1 MMAKSW
7 RSLLLL
13 GGFAILFLCLS
24 IHASEPQLIKSFK
37 VQDGKFVEKEPEK
50 IPAKRMDD
58 DEEGD
63 DDDDDDEEPEE
74 DKKEEADD
82 GKPKESH
89 VVILGK
95 QNFTTAI
102 GDNKNVL
109 VEFYAPWCGHCKQ
122 LEPEYEK
129 VAAEL
134 KAEGSDVVIAKVDAT
149 VETDLAEEFGIQS
162 YPTLKLFKDGYR
174 ELPLDVENARTKKS
188 IMKKIKKM
196 TDPSFIPPPS
206 DVAVLDSTNFDDFI
220 NEFDI
225 SLVEFYAPWC
235 GHCKKLAPEYE
246 KAATLLK
253 KHNIRLAKI
262 DATKE
267 VELGHKYAV
276 TGYPTLVIFRK
287 GKDYKVTKS
296 LRQAYEIED
305 LMIEEK
311 DPVSTEV
318 KSLRDFKIELDDN
331 EETIVGLF
339 KPGDKESEM
348 HKIFMESSFDFRQVA
363 PIRHSYDPKVI
374 EYIGVEKTPAVVLY
388 TPKKYQ
394 SKLEPRVRA
403 MAKLEDHDQLKAF
416 FDLNRFPLVGAYKQG
431 GRYEKKKPLM
441 IVFYEVDFDE
451 HYEETQFWRQ
461 RLLPLAKKYKGQ
473 LTITIGDD
481 ESLGGLMK
489 DAGLDDTGNAI
500 NAVIYGED
508 GLRYPLEH
516 DDEFSVDLLEQF
528 IEKWKAGKIEAH
540 MKSEKVPK
548 KQKGAVVTVV
558 AKTFKDI
565 VFSETKDVLV
575 ELYAP
580 WCGHCKSLA
589 PIYEEFAQSVK
600 NDEKLVVA
608 KMDATANDLMTDYS
622 AEGFPTI
629 YWRPRG
635 KDSKPEK
642 YTGDRTVEGF
652 KKFVELQRQGYKV
665 LDSDTAQEAL
675 KDEL

>member
-1 MMAKSW
+1 MMVAKSW
-7 RSLLLL
+7 RNLLLL
-13 GGFAILFLCLS
+13 CGFAILFLCLS

-37 VQDGKFVEKEPEK
+37 VQDGKFVEKTPEE
-50 IPAKRMDD
+50 IPAKKVDD
-58 DEEGD
+58 DEED
-63 DDDDDDEEPEE
+63 DDDAEPEE
-74 DKKEEADD
+74 EKKEEADD

-95 QNFTTAI
+95 QNFTAAI

-109 VEFYAPWCGHCKQ
+109 VEFYAPWCGHCKE

-129 VAAEL
+129 LAAEL
-134 KAEGSDVVIAKVDAT
+134 KAEGSDTVIAKVDAT
-149 VETDLAEEFGIQS
+149 IETDLAEEFGIAS

-174 ELPLDVENARTKKS
+174 ELPLEIDNARTKKS
-188 IMKKIKKM
+188 IMKKLKKM
-196 TDPSFIPPPS
+196 TDPSFIPPES
-206 DVAVLDSTNFDDFI
+206 DVAVLDRTNFNDFI

-253 KHNIRLAKI
+253 KRGIRLAKI

-276 TGYPTLVIFRK
+276 TGYPTFVIFRK
-287 GKDYKVTKS
+287 GRNYKVAKS
-296 LRQAYEIED
+296 VRQAYEIED

-311 DPVSTEV
+311 DPVTEEV
-318 KSLRDFKIELDDN
+318 KSLRDFKLELDNN

-339 KPGDKESEM
+339 KPGDKESQM
-348 HKIFMESSFDFRQVA
+348 HKIFMESSYDFRKVA
-363 PIRHSYDPKVI
+363 PVRHSYDPKVI
-374 EYIGVEKTPAVVLY
+374 EYIGVDKTPTVVLY

-394 SKLEPRVRA
+394 SKFEPRVRA
-403 MAKLEDHDQLKAF
+403 MAKLEDHDEMKAF
-416 FDLNRFPLVGAYKQG
+416 FDQNRFPLVGAYKQG
-431 GRYEKKKPLM
+431 GRYEKKTPLL

-461 RLLPLAKKYKGQ
+461 RLVPLAKKYKGQ
-473 LTITIGDD
+473 LTIAIGDD
-481 ESLGGLMK
+481 ESLSSLMK
-489 DAGLDDTGNAI
+489 DAGLDDTGNDI

-508 GLRYPLEH
+508 GLRYTLQH
-516 DDEFSVDLLEQF
+516 DDEFSVGLLEEF
-528 IEKWKAGKIEAH
+528 IEKWKAGKVEAH

-558 AKTFKDI
+558 GKTFKEI
-565 VFSETKDVLV
+565 VFSETKDVLL

-600 NDEKLVVA
+600 DDENLVVA
-608 KMDATANDLMTDYS
+608 KMDATANDLLTGYS

-629 YWRPRG
+629 YWRAKG

-652 KKFVELQRQGYKV
+652 KKYVELQRQGYKV
-665 LDSDTAQEAL
+665 VDDPALSEEAL